1 MGQRLNIEIISDG
14 NTIANAY
21 YHWSAYTHS
30 AFELTKVV
38 CETVCDL
45 MDTLPPLELAIAAL
59 EATGAGINEKEAERI
74 AKDERFSKLLFKP
87 CMDRNTGL
95 LAVTPR
101 GIAETEDWMEGR
113 VSIDF
118 DTEKVYFDVLNYYS
132 EEEFEDEFSE
142 DIRGGEWLRELDK
155 VKWDPDKGIPIE
167 DLSELEDV
175 LSHPNGVRLK
185 NGDVVLW
192 IE

>member
-1 MGQRLNIEIISDG
+1 
-14 NTIANAY
+14 
-21 YHWSAYTHS
+21 
-30 AFELTKVV
+30 
-38 CETVCDL
+38 
-45 MDTLPPLELAIAAL
+45 
-59 EATGAGINEKEAERI
+59 
-74 AKDERFSKLLFKP
+74 
-87 CMDRNTGL
+87 
-95 LAVTPR
+95 
-101 GIAETEDWMEGR
+101 MEGR